1 MRIALVDVGLG
12 NRRSVHK
19 ALEHVGATV
28 YRAETPEQ
36 LAGAD
41 GLVLPGVGAFGEAM
55 RRLRETGLGE
65 AVKTAAA
72 EGTPLLGLCLGMQ
85 LLFERSSELGE
96 HAGLGLLGGGVD
108 PLAAGGLKLPHIGW
122 SALRVDQPAHPL
134 MAELPNP
141 LALYHVHSLVAAPVD
156 PSIVLA
162 TGDYG
167 AQFPSIVASGPVMGA
182 QCHPEKSSRDGLRLL
197 ANFVSICA
205 ARTSAVA

>member
-19 ALEHVGATV
+19 ALEHVGARV
-28 YRAETPEQ
+28 YRAETPEA

-55 RRLRETGLGE
+55 RRLEDTGLDQ
-65 AVKTAAA
+65 AVKAAVA
-72 EGTPLLGLCLGMQ
+72 DGTPLLGLCLGMQ

-96 HAGLGLLGGGVD
+96 TDGLALLGGGVD
-108 PLAAGGLKLPHIGW
+108 PLAAHGLKLPHIGW
-122 SALRVDQPAHPL
+122 SALLVDQPTHPL
-134 MAELPNP
+134 MAGLPNP
-141 LALYHVHSLVAAPVD
+141 LALYHVHSFVAAPAD

-167 AQFPSIVASGPVMGA
+167 ATFPSIVASGPVMGA